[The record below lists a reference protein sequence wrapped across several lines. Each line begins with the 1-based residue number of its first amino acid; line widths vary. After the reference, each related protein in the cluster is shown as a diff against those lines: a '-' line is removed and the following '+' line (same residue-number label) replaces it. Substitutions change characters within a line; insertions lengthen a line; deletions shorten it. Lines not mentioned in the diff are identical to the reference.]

1 MKFEF
6 ASVTEML
13 RESQGMVR
21 ESQGN
26 LPFLGPS
33 SSTVRLQLR
42 SKGTK
47 VRESQ
52 GMVRESQG
60 ITCVATLKADE

>member
-1 MKFEF
+1 MKLEFE
-6 ASVTEML
+6 SVRERL

-26 LPFLGPS
+26 LPYLGPS

-47 VRESQ
+47 VRE
-52 GMVRESQG
+52 MVRESQG
-60 ITCVATLKADE
+60 KGSGKVREIYLT